1 MIFRI
6 LVLWVLGMIILI
18 PLSLYRL
25 LFHAHPQ
32 EYAFLIVAPLFWVFG
47 FWGVVGPMLAAQR
60 IHRLMKALGKAQ
72 DAAQAR
78 AAWEENG
85 GDEAAVDLIASEN
98 RLPKFLARWLY
109 NRVKRRLLPEES
121 AAQRSTIT
129 RAPK

>member
-6 LVLWVLGMIILI
+6 VVLWVLGMIILI

-25 LFHAHPQ
+25 LFNAQPE

-47 FWGVVGPMLAAQR
+47 FWGAVGPLLAAQR
-60 IHRLMKALGKAQ
+60 IRRLMKALEKAQ

-85 GDEAAVDLIASEN
+85 GDEAAVNLIASEN

-109 NRVKRRLLPEES
+109 HRVKRKLLPEES
-121 AAQRSTIT
+121 ADQRSTIT
-129 RAPK
+129 RAP